1 MTDTDETDYRH
12 RLQQA
17 LGDEYQLR
25 ELIGRGGFGT
35 VYAAFDR
42 RLERQVAVKALRHDL
57 FPTRTVLERFQREAK
72 AVAKLRHPNILPV
85 YAVGEGVGLAF
96 MIMPLIQGET
106 LSGALKDR
114 RRLTPDEAI
123 RIGAAVARALD
134 VAHRLGIIHR
144 DVKPENI
151 LLEGDERHPLL
162 ADFGIAKAMDAD
174 GELTRS
180 GMIVGSPQYMSPEHA
195 AGEPDLDARSDIY
208 SLGAVI
214 YEMLTGRRPYE
225 AVNFQQLIVQQYTTE
240 PLHLARL
247 MPELSGTVADVVM
260 RSLAKDRTRRWSSA
274 GEFATA
280 LLAGGASERASATS
294 EHPASQ
300 SWLERRGP
308 LVMLLGLLTYYLE
321 VAAGLLAFLG
331 MAVMV
336 LVRPVT
342 ALFELGL
349 VLLLGEMLWRM
360 TSARL
365 NGRSWNAVFRVAFGQ
380 PHWWQAW
387 YPRALRD
394 PTNVWDRMSPS
405 VKVLR
410 TVLWLELAAVP
421 VAVPLIFV
429 VPMISRIWAGAN
441 LALPLPM
448 SFTIAVSTALKWP
461 MILGLAILVVGVATL
476 SARLRIP
483 VKAVMRSLLTWRS
496 DRWNTVEARRLLRTP
511 QVSHHVPAP

>member
-1 MTDTDETDYRH
+1 MTDADETDYRH

-42 RLERQVAVKALRHDL
+42 RLEREVAVKALRHDL
-57 FPTRTVLERFQREAK
+57 FPTTAVLERFQREAK

-85 YAVGEGVGLAF
+85 YSVGEGVGLAF
-96 MIMPLIQGET
+96 MIMPLIRGET

-114 RRLTPDEAI
+114 RRLPPDEAI
-123 RIGAAVARALD
+123 RIGAAVARALE

-195 AGEPDLDARSDIY
+195 AGERDLDARSDIY
-208 SLGAVI
+208 SLGAVM

-225 AVNFQQLIVQQYTTE
+225 AANFQQLIVQQYTTE
-240 PLHLARL
+240 PPHLARL
-247 MPELSGTVADVVM
+247 MPEVSETVADVVM

-280 LLAGGASERASATS
+280 LLAGGASERASATT
-294 EHPASQ
+294 EHPARQ

-308 LVMLLGLLTYYLE
+308 LAMLLGLLTYYLQ
-321 VAAGLLAFLG
+321 VTAGLLAG
-331 MAVMV
+331 RAVMA

-342 ALFELGL
+342 ALFEFGL
-349 VLLLGEMLWRM
+349 VLFLGEMLWRM
-360 TSARL
+360 ASARL

-394 PTNVWDRMSPS
+394 PTNVWDRMSPT

-410 TVLWLELAAVP
+410 TILWLELAAVP

-429 VPMISRIWAGAN
+429 VPTISRIWAGAN
-441 LALPLPM
+441 LAFPLLVRL
-448 SFTIAVSTALKWP
+448 TVAVSQALKWP
-461 MILGLAILVVGVATL
+461 MIAGLAILVVGVATL
-476 SARLRIP
+476 SVRLRIP

-496 DRWNTVEARRLLRTP
+496 DRWNTAEARRLLRTP
-511 QVSHHVPAP
+511 QVSHQVPAP